1 MKCVDKNETAL
12 NVDDG
17 IMCVANGNENEAI
30 IVELLP
36 EKGR

>member
-1 MKCVDKNETAL
+1 MRCVDKNGTAL
-12 NVDDG
+12 NVGDG
-17 IMCVANGNENEAI
+17 VMCVANGNENEAI